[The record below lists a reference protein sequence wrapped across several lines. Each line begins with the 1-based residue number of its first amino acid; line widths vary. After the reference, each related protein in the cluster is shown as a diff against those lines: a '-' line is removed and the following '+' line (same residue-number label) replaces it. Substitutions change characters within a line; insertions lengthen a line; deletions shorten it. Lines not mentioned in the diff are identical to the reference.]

1 MTVTPSQPRELEYS
15 MTLMKIDCTHC
26 FVMYDSDHRY
36 YVVVI
41 IAHAW

>member
-1 MTVTPSQPRELEYS
+1 

-26 FVMYDSDHRY
+26 FVMYDSD

-41 IAHAW
+41 IAHGNTDNQ